1 MKLKLQD
8 GGVVSYTPFTYN
20 PGTISSKSS
29 TEDKKD
35 KITGTLQ
42 KEIVDILK
50 QNGIPSDVNA
60 FMDKANSYLSQ
71 SQSLSN
77 MAIFGGTD
85 TNYTMQQLMQ
95 IQKMA
100 NEVKFN
106 HETYKDAATNLGN
119 EDAWGDL
126 ALNDRGQ
133 MYVLDNENKLKQ
145 VSISDY
151 KEHADDYRALTYSNL
166 MGLRERDLA
175 MDVSV
180 LNDAKNAVGMKS
192 IADHIKNIVTA
203 FGENSSQYYTTNK
216 ESVKRGLNA
225 IMGQEDAYYKVS
237 ESTKVDDI
245 NRAIGF
251 LYSNLAPAMRNRL
264 RAEAVMN
271 GQDPHEYLAGYLQ
284 TSLQEYNKTDK
295 KMDFDSSKT
304 EFHAPD
310 HKSSSGDGSLGE
322 VPYLV
327 RVGRGDGE
335 KELVN
340 ISMRTDSVMQSGSMM
355 AWASNMGSLIDKNGN
370 VLGMDSLPNILST
383 AEAMK
388 AASTKDITFGGQL
401 LTDAEKN
408 FIVYDGTS
416 QLTDVWLPYKNVGG
430 KITPDFDKLQKFN
443 EWNDWVFKNPGVTKV
458 EKMNE
463 AAKRGLDPAEMIFDE
478 QSGMWQFK
486 PQKMKLFLSF
496 SAYADNDNVDFT
508 KLTESLTEEV
518 SNEVGKQYKDVFNNL
533 FEFGKT
539 HRQKSDK
546 KTGMSYD
553 TVRRWD
559 LRKGNVFIPIN
570 SDFLAMHMSMKE
582 YAPKSEMNQFAARS
596 MATRQMNYS
605 QNNEIASLGQFR

>member
-20 PGTISSKSS
+20 PGTVSSKSS
-29 TEDKKD
+29 TEDKKE

-85 TNYTMQQLMQ
+85 TDYTMQQLMQ

-106 HETYKDAATNLGN
+106 HETYKDAAANLGN

-151 KEHADDYRALTYSNL
+151 KEHTDDYRALTYSNL

-180 LNDAKNAVGMKS
+180 LNDVKNAVGMKS
-192 IADHIKNIVTA
+192 IADHIKNIATA
-203 FGENSSQYYTTNK
+203 FGENSAQYYTTNK

-237 ESTKVDDI
+237 ESTKVDDM

-264 RAEAVMN
+264 RAEAAIN
-271 GQDPHEYLAGYLQ
+271 GQDPHEYLVGYLQ

-295 KMDFDSSKT
+295 KIDFDSSKT
-304 EFHAPD
+304 EFHN
-310 HKSSSGDGSLGE
+310 GDAETNANKGTTEGTLPIE
-322 VPYLV
+322 VAMGNLTETTAYISPV
-327 RVGRGDGE
+327 AQRV
-335 KELVN
+335 
-340 ISMRTDSVMQSGSMM
+340 S
-355 AWASNMGSLIDKNGN
+355 DKAQ
-370 VLGMDSLPNILST
+370 M
-383 AEAMK
+383 AMK
-388 AASTKDITFGGQL
+388 AWNAGSLQDRQGDGLHANNLKDLLPVAYQAKSADISSVTFGNQL
-401 LTDAEKN
+401 LKDHEIASV
-408 FIVYDGTS
+408 IWDGSSLATR
-416 QLTDVWLPYKNVGG
+416 VALPVKYVNG
-430 KITPDFDKLQKFN
+430 KQTPDFELLVNLN
-443 EWNDWVFKNPGVTKV
+443 ELNGWIKDNPGLTQLEINKKMQELQSDGVTY
-458 EKMNE
+458 
-463 AAKRGLDPAEMIFDE
+463 DE
-478 QSGMWQFK
+478 TTKTFTVSPDRIGM
-486 PQKMKLFLSF
+486 FLSF
-496 SAYADNDNVDFT
+496 AGYGSKDLLEF
-508 KLTESLTEEV
+508 KEESIPFLEKV
-518 SNEVGKQYKDVFNNL
+518 PRSYGKQIKDLFNNL
-533 FEFGKT
+533 VQYGDATPSKKAKTKYNFG
-539 HRQKSDK
+539 SSEAGDF
-546 KTGMSYD
+546 YY
-553 TVRRWD
+553 
-559 LRKGNVFIPIN
+559 GNVYVPI
-570 SDFLAMHMSMKE
+570 SDPLQATLLTK
-582 YAPKSEMNQFAARS
+582 NQ
-596 MATRQMNYS
+596 NYS
-605 QNNEIASLGQFR
+605 KSIFTDSSKKAALGNEIQTAANNSQWKTNF

>member
-29 TEDKKD
+29 TDNKKD

-42 KEIVDILK
+42 EEIVSILK

-85 TNYTMQQLMQ
+85 TDYTMQQLMQ

-106 HETYKDAATNLGN
+106 HETYKDAAANLGN

-151 KEHADDYRALTYSNL
+151 KEHTDDYRALTYSNL

-192 IADHIKNIVTA
+192 IADHIKNIATA
-203 FGENSSQYYTTNK
+203 FGENSSQYYVANK

-225 IMGQEDAYYKVS
+225 IMGQEDVHYKVS
-237 ESTKVDDI
+237 ESVKVDDM
-245 NRAIGF
+245 NRAINF

-264 RAEAVMN
+264 RAEAVMV
-271 GQDPHEYLAGYLQ
+271 GSDPQEYLVEYLK
-284 TSLQEYNKTDK
+284 TSLQEYNKTDRK
-295 KMDFDSSKT
+295 QDFDASKT
-304 EFHAPD
+304 EFHTPEL
-310 HKSSSGDGSLGE
+310 KSSGGDSLGE

-327 RVGRGDGE
+327 RIGRGDGE

-355 AWASNMGSLIDKNGN
+355 AVASNMGSLIDSNGN
-370 VLGMDSLPNILST
+370 VLGMDSLPNILSK

-408 FIVYDGTS
+408 FIVYDGSS
-416 QLTDVWLPYKNVGG
+416 QLTDV
-430 KITPDFDKLQKFN
+430 
-443 EWNDWVFKNPGVTKV
+443 
-458 EKMNE
+458 
-463 AAKRGLDPAEMIFDE
+463 
-478 QSGMWQFK
+478 
-486 PQKMKLFLSF
+486 
-496 SAYADNDNVDFT
+496 
-508 KLTESLTEEV
+508 
-518 SNEVGKQYKDVFNNL
+518 
-533 FEFGKT
+533 
-539 HRQKSDK
+539 
-546 KTGMSYD
+546 
-553 TVRRWD
+553 
-559 LRKGNVFIPIN
+559 
-570 SDFLAMHMSMKE
+570 
-582 YAPKSEMNQFAARS
+582 
-596 MATRQMNYS
+596 
-605 QNNEIASLGQFR
+605 

>member
-20 PGTISSKSS
+20 PGTVSSKSS
-29 TEDKKD
+29 TEDKKE

-42 KEIVDILK
+42 KEIVAILK

-85 TNYTMQQLMQ
+85 TDYTMQQLMQ

-106 HETYKDAATNLGN
+106 HETYKDAAANLGN

-151 KEHADDYRALTYSNL
+151 KEHTDDYRALTYSNL

-180 LNDAKNAVGMKS
+180 LNDVKNAVGMKS
-192 IADHIKNIVTA
+192 IADHIKNIATA

-237 ESTKVDDI
+237 ESTKVDDM

-264 RAEAVMN
+264 RAEAVIN

-284 TSLQEYNKTDK
+284 TSLQEYNKTDNK
-295 KMDFDSSKT
+295 VEFDKTKT
-304 EFHAPD
+304 EFNTPTI
-310 HKSSSGDGSLGE
+310 KSSDGEGALGE

-327 RVGRGDGE
+327 RIGRGDGE
-335 KELVN
+335 YRMVN
-340 ISMRTDSVMQSGSMM
+340 ISMRTDKVLNSGAMM
-355 AWASNMGSLIDKNGN
+355 AYAANMGDLVTSSGN
-370 VLGMDSLPNILST
+370 RVGMDSLPNILNKV
-383 AEAMK
+383 EAIK
-388 AASTKDITFGGQL
+388 ATRSKDITFGGQL
-401 LTDAEKN
+401 LTDEEKN
-408 FIVYDGTS
+408 FIVYDGSS
-416 QLTDVWLPYKNVGG
+416 QLTDVWLPFKETGG
-430 KITPDFDKLQKFN
+430 QVTPDFEKLERFN
-443 EWNDWVFKNPGVTKV
+443 EWSEWVKQHPHASKF

-463 AAKRGLDPAEMIFDE
+463 ASKLGLNMNDMEFDPETN
-478 QSGMWQFK
+478 QWVFK
-486 PQKMKLFLSF
+486 KHAMKLFLNF
-496 SAYADNDNVDFT
+496 SAYADEDNVDFT
-508 KLTESLTEEV
+508 KLTENLTEKV
-518 SNEVGKQYKDVFNNL
+518 DNSVGKKYTELFNNL
-533 FEFGKT
+533 FKYGKT
-539 HRQKSDK
+539 NRSKNDK
-546 KTGMSYD
+546 KTGLQFD

-559 LRKGNVFIPIN
+559 LRHGNVFIPID
-570 SDFLAMHMSMKE
+570 SEFLATHMSMKE
-582 YAPKSEMNQFAARS
+582 YMPKSEMNQFAARS
-596 MATRQMNYS
+596 TAALRMSNAYD
-605 QNNEIASLGQFR
+605 NEISSLGQFN

>member
-29 TEDKKD
+29 TDDKKE

-85 TNYTMQQLMQ
+85 TDYTMQQLMQ

-151 KEHADDYRALTYSNL
+151 KEHNDDYRALTYSNL

-180 LNDAKNAVGMKS
+180 LNDVKNAVGMKS
-192 IADHIKNIVTA
+192 IADHIKNIATA
-203 FGENSSQYYTTNK
+203 FGENSSQYYIANK

-225 IMGQEDAYYKVS
+225 IMGQEDVHYKVS
-237 ESTKVDDI
+237 ESVKVDDM
-245 NRAIGF
+245 NRAINF

-264 RAEAVMN
+264 RAEAVMV
-271 GQDPHEYLAGYLQ
+271 GSDPQEYLVEYLK
-284 TSLQEYNKTDK
+284 TSLQEYNKTDRK
-295 KMDFDSSKT
+295 QDFDASKT
-304 EFHAPD
+304 EFHTPEL
-310 HKSSSGDGSLGE
+310 KSSGGDSLGE

-327 RVGRGDGE
+327 RIGRGDGE

-355 AWASNMGSLIDKNGN
+355 AVASNMGSLIDSNGN
-370 VLGMDSLPNILST
+370 VLGMDSLPNILSK

-408 FIVYDGTS
+408 FIVYDGSS
-416 QLTDVWLPYKNVGG
+416 QLTDVWLPYKNIGG
-430 KITPDFDKLQKFN
+430 KITPDFDKLKSFN
-443 EWNDWVFKNPGVTKV
+443 EWNDWVYKNPGKTKM
-458 EKMNE
+458 EKLNE
-463 AAKRGLDPAEMIFDE
+463 AAKRGLDPNEMVFDE
-478 QSGMWQFK
+478 NSGSWQFK

-496 SAYADNDNVDFT
+496 SAYADDDNVKFS
-508 KLTESLTEEV
+508 KLTEDLTEEV
-518 SNEVGKQYKDVFNNL
+518 SNEVGKQYKEVFNNL
-533 FEFGKT
+533 FEYGKT

-546 KTGMSYD
+546 KVGMSYD

-596 MATRQMNYS
+596 MATKQLNYG
-605 QNNEIASLGQFR
+605 QNNEIASLGQFM